1 MDSIFKKRLLW
12 EAVFSVWILLLTC
25 AKCNVLD
32 EGNTRLERRAGLDFL
47 GGLSGDGG
55 GSGAAGAPDP
65 TAGLKDPCGQIP
77 LTVDSWN
84 KLEVDKYIAN
94 YPGIDNLT
102 LAQFAA
108 KLEAPN
114 FFCGIGMQ
122 CLAGQI
128 CSPAVGINW
137 LILYAIQEWNNYMN
151 SLYSSIENAITVMRE
166 AAAGIVADFMP
177 DQHVDK
183 SIFGWGMATIVLGV
197 VGVFSAIAVPVFM
210 PTELTLYAIEG
221 YKTAATTAETAESV
235 KAALAAAEAAK
246 NAGDE
251 ATVVALRTA
260 QDIKVIRTGFLGLR
274 IAQKPPKP
282 IFQFN
287 PQVNA
292 AFQRTASSSSHVA
305 PTARMRRRS
314 FEATSLE
321 PRSLAKRDLPPSVFS
336 YLPLSRYDVM
346 GNLIRWYL
354 LMSTASSTAE
364 STLLT
369 QSRWAFLDTHLTSL
383 QNRLQGIVALTSK
396 IGATAPIGAGNGLA
410 SVLQGGTFLTPN
422 PVRTDL
428 QKAARDLAQ
437 ITAISQFFKSIDPC
451 TDKGPDGAWPGDD
464 RLSYCTPQGVMMNII
479 QANGNAVDNGVKNAK
494 LLSTK
499 YGYSVQ
505 KLVQSAVRCQT
516 KYGIGNEML
525 APPPSS
531 PDSECAFAL
540 PVCVCTL
547 ADVQHLRHHGHS
559 TVVACRNGAHLPI

>member
-1 MDSIFKKRLLW
+1 MNSILKKRLLW
-12 EAVFSVWILLLTC
+12 ESILSIWVLLLAC

-32 EGNTRLERRAGLDFL
+32 EGNTNLERRAGLDFL

-55 GSGAAGAPDP
+55 TPDP
-65 TAGLKDPCGQIP
+65 TAGLEDPCGQIP
-77 LTVDSWN
+77 LTVDSWT

-94 YPGIDNLT
+94 YPGIENLT
-102 LAQFAA
+102 LAEFAA

-122 CLAGQI
+122 CIAGQI

-151 SLYSSIENAITVMRE
+151 SLYSSIENAITVMRGIIFLLSLHHTGPQ

-177 DQHVDK
+177 TEHVDK
-183 SIFGWGMATIVLGV
+183 TIFGWGMATIVLGV
-197 VGVFSAIAVPVFM
+197 VGIFSAIAVPVFM
-210 PTELTLYAIEG
+210 PAELTLYAIEG
-221 YKTAATTAETAESV
+221 YNSAATTAETAESV

-246 NAGDE
+246 SAGDE

-260 QDIKVIRTGFLGLR
+260 QDIKTVRKGFFALR

-282 IFQFN
+282 IFQLKT
-287 PQVNA
+287 QLQS
-292 AFQRTASSSSHVA
+292 AFQRTISPSIHVP
-305 PTARMRRRS
+305 PTGRMRRRS
-314 FEATSLE
+314 VKATLSQ
-321 PRSLAKRDLPPSVFS
+321 PRSLAKRELPPSVFS
-336 YLPLSRYDVM
+336 Y
-346 GNLIRWYL
+346 
-354 LMSTASSTAE
+354 
-364 STLLT
+364 
-369 QSRWAFLDTHLTSL
+369 SRWAFLDTHLTSL
-383 QNRLQGIVALTSK
+383 QNRLQGIVALTTK
-396 IGATAPIGAGNGLA
+396 LGATAPIGAGNGLA
-410 SVLQGGTFLTPN
+410 SVLQGGTFLTSN
-422 PVRTDL
+422 PARTDL

-437 ITAISQFFKSIDPC
+437 ITAISQFFKSIGMFVTVSCDPC

-479 QANGNAVDNGVKNAK
+479 QANGNGVENAVKNAK

-505 KLVQSAVRCQT
+505 KLTQSAVQCQT
-516 KYGIGNEML
+516 K

-547 ADVQHLRHHGHS
+547 PDVQHLRHHGHS

>member
-1 MDSIFKKRLLW
+1 MESIIKKRLLW
-12 EAVFSVWILLLTC
+12 GSVFSIWILILTC
-25 AKCNVLD
+25 AQCDVLD
-32 EGNTRLERRAGLDFL
+32 EGNTVLERRAGLDFL

-55 GSGAAGAPDP
+55 GSAAAGAPDP

-94 YPGIDNLT
+94 YPGIENLT
-102 LAQFAA
+102 LSQFAA

-137 LILYAIQEWNNYMN
+137 LILFAIQEWNNYMN
-151 SLYSSIENAITVMRE
+151 SLYSSVENAITVMRE

-177 DQHVDK
+177 DEHVDK

-197 VGVFSAIAVPVFM
+197 VGIFSAIAVPVFM
-210 PTELTLYAIEG
+210 PAELTLYAIEG
-221 YKTAATTAETAESV
+221 YKSAATTAETAESV

-260 QDIKVIRTGFLGLR
+260 QDIKTVRKGFFALR

-282 IFQFN
+282 IFQLKTQF
-287 PQVNA
+287 QS
-292 AFQRTASSSSHVA
+292 AFQRTVSVSSHA
-305 PTARMRRRS
+305 PPTARMRRRS
-314 FEATSLE
+314 VETKPLE
-321 PRSLAKRDLPPSVFS
+321 KRSLAKRDLPPSVFS
-336 YLPLSRYDVM
+336 Y
-346 GNLIRWYL
+346 
-354 LMSTASSTAE
+354 
-364 STLLT
+364 
-369 QSRWAFLDTHLTSL
+369 SRWAFLDTHLTSL

-396 IGATAPIGAGNGLA
+396 LGATAPIGSGNGLA
-410 SVLQGGTFLTPN
+410 AVLQGGTFLTPN
-422 PVRTDL
+422 PARTDL

-437 ITAISQFFKSIDPC
+437 ITAISQFFKSIGMFVTVSCDPC

-479 QANGNAVDNGVKNAK
+479 QANGNAVENGVKNAK

-516 KYGIGNEML
+516 KYGIGNDLL

-547 ADVQHLRHHGHS
+547 PDVQHLRHHGHS